1 MIKKLEKATGSSSN
15 TNGAIP
21 KHMVKSYVST
31 MLTELATMAKEADLN
46 NLSSLLRATECAAR
60 IDAKNLE

>member
-21 KHMVKSYVST
+21 QHMVKTYVSN
-31 MLTELATMAKEADLN
+31 MLTELAVMAKEADLN
-46 NLSSLLRATECAAR
+46 NLSSLLRATESAAR
-60 IDAKNLE
+60 IDANSLE